1 MPYQIDFRTPVSAV
15 IAQLS
20 SPTTRNGLLSAAV
33 AIMVG
38 IYAVPPGSRWIAYA
52 LAALRALQGF
62 YQSDATKPVDDQG
75 KPVPST
81 EVPVAK

>member
-1 MPYQIDFRTPVSAV
+1 MPYQIDLSKPINAV
-15 IAQLS
+15 VAQLS

-33 AIMVG
+33 AILVG

-62 YQSDATKPVDDQG
+62 YQSDATKPVDSQG
-75 KPVPST
+75 KPVAST
-81 EVPVAK
+81 EVPVPK